1 MSRPI
6 KPRDAKPK
14 KDKLS
19 PRVPRSEVRRPLD
32 DPLCS
37 VREGST
43 MLLKMKGKWRMV
55 ICRAEYED
63 KLLGN
68 RVALKP
74 IVGEPWGS
82 WFESTS
88 EGLVKLENYTEE
100 KDVGENVNVDHIN
113 KDNAHYDSATS
124 EQKLTANDVLNLK
137 KTIGGGEEMISKIAE
152 GNERFEDKTKFSQ
165 QKWLE
170 NKRKKYL
177 KTFQVVRPTVAT
189 VIRFYNEKYDNS
201 SCIRV
206 DTMSQILTAANV
218 HAYAKVLVV
227 ENFKGLVVAGCVERL
242 GGYGDLIN
250 LYHGENAADTL
261 FNKSMNFSAFV
272 KRTVVNFKLSMLS
285 SLKNPSQDEAEGALD
300 FCSTCHPFQRP
311 TLREVR
317 SRILSGVTSLVITVT
332 YNPDPLFFHL
342 IPLLKGGYP
351 FVVYC
356 PTLAPAVYLMLKLQK
371 DKRVFNIKMVDNW
384 YREYQVLHGRTH
396 PKMQM
401 SSTGGYLIT
410 GNRVYP
416 TERPTPPLICKK
428 NSESPGKKRRTSR
441 STKK

>member
-6 KPRDAKPK
+6 KPREDKPK
-14 KDKLS
+14 RDKLP
-19 PRVPRSEVRRPLD
+19 PRVPTSIVKRPLD
-32 DPLCS
+32 NPDLS
-37 VREGST
+37 YVREGST
-43 MLLKMKGKWRMV
+43 ILLKMKGKWRMV

-63 KLLGN
+63 NLLGN

-82 WFESTS
+82 WFESTKG
-88 EGLVKLENYTEE
+88 GLVKLVNYTEE
-100 KDVGENVNVDHIN
+100 KDVGENVSVDHIK
-113 KDNAHYDSATS
+113 KDNAHYDSNIS
-124 EQKLTANDVLNLK
+124 QQKLTAEDVLMLK
-137 KTIGGGEEMISKIAE
+137 KTIGGSEEMISKIAE
-152 GNERFEDKTKFSQ
+152 GNERFEEKTKFSQ
-165 QKWLE
+165 QKYLE
-170 NKRKKYL
+170 HKRRKYL
-177 KTFQVVRPTVAT
+177 KTFRVVRPTLAT
-189 VIRFYNEKYDNS
+189 VIRFYNEKYDNA

-206 DTMSQILTAANV
+206 DTISQILTAANV

-227 ENFKGLVVAGCVERL
+227 ENFKGIVIAGCVERM

-250 LYHGENAADTL
+250 LYHGEAVADTL
-261 FNKSMNFSAFV
+261 FNNSMNFSDFV

-285 SLKNPSQDEAEGALD
+285 SLRNPSPDEAEDALD

-317 SRILSGVTSLVITVT
+317 SLILSGVTSLLITVT

-371 DKRVFNIKMVDNW
+371 DRRVFNIKMVDNW

-416 TERPTPPLICKK
+416 SERPTPPSINKQ
-428 NSESPGKKRRTSR
+428 NSESPGKKRRTSKN
-441 STKK
+441 T